1 MIDLIFA
8 FVGMLVLLWCIIDI
22 ERRIKARIQERKA
35 ALRARLGVR
44 KRD

>member
-1 MIDLIFA
+1 MIDLTLA
-8 FVGMLVLLWCIIDI
+8 FIGILALLWCIVGI
-22 ERRIKARIQERKA
+22 ERRIKARIQERKE

>member
-1 MIDLIFA
+1 MIDLILV
-8 FVGMLVLLWCIIDI
+8 FVGMLALLWCIVGI
-22 ERRIKARIQERKA
+22 EHRIKARIQERKE